1 MMGGSSA
8 VAPAGASGAPEAG
21 EGKEG
26 QVYDFKQFE
35 EVVDRERLLN
45 DLTNTGVIA
54 ALLGGFA
61 LSCLSI
67 DLEPYGAHTKSSD
80 TTLAVIGTIY
90 WMVAFLAAHVCTL
103 SAASSALLYRK
114 INLLSDETAL
124 PWLQQNKRL
133 KKMPLVCFMI
143 GIKLYEVSI
152 VLFGLLYFHGS
163 TALQTVST
171 VLGLIC
177 CMGILAVAWM
187 TR

>member
-1 MMGGSSA
+1 
-8 VAPAGASGAPEAG
+8 
-21 EGKEG
+21 
-26 QVYDFKQFE
+26 
-35 EVVDRERLLN
+35 VDRERLLN

-80 TTLAVIGTIY
+80 TTLAVIGTCY

-163 TALQTVST
+163 TALQAVST